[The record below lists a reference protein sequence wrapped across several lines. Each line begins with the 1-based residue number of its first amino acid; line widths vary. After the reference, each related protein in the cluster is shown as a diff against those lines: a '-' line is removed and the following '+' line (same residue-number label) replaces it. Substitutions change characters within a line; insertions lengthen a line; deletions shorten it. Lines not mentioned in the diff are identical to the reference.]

1 MSDLLSNYTYEEPT
15 ERDFVTFEKGE
26 YPFKFIEINEP
37 VEKPGKHPYIPIKLE
52 FTRPDG
58 ATTQVYENL
67 VFAPTM
73 KWKLDQFVKCTCGT
87 ALPPGRGIDWRD
99 INFTRWLLNRTGR
112 AVLDVE
118 PIPEKTYSRNRIASW
133 CYDKTA
139 TAAPAPAR
147 PPAPSP
153 APFTPVD
160 DHDDEPIP
168 F

>member
-26 YPFKFIEINEP
+26 YDFSFVEINEP
-37 VEKPGKHPYIPIKLE
+37 VEKPGKHPYIPIKLQ

-58 ATTQVYENL
+58 ATTQVYENI

-73 KWKLDQFVKCTCGT
+73 KWKLDQFVKCTCAN
-87 ALPPGRGIDWRD
+87 ALPAGRRIDWTD
-99 INFTRWLLNRTGR
+99 INFIRWLLNRKGR

-118 PIPEKTYSRNRIASW
+118 PVPDKTYKRNKVASW
-133 CYDKTA
+133 CYEKA
-139 TAAPAPAR
+139 AAPAPSAP
-147 PPAPSP
+147 PPAP
-153 APFTPVD
+153 APFVPVD
-160 DHDDEPIP
+160 DDDLPP